1 MRAYTT
7 RYVPERPKEG
17 QQRRATHAVATRVHR
32 LVVLP
37 YLVVKMRTGGA
48 PRRAD
53 RAELL
58 ATADTLALAD
68 GDPREVP
75 VERLEVAAVIDN
87 DQPAIARV
95 AAGVDHLAGAARG
108 HGLAERGLDVD

>member
-1 MRAYTT
+1 MRA
-7 RYVPERPKEG
+7 
-17 QQRRATHAVATRVHR
+17 
-32 LVVLP
+32 
-37 YLVVKMRTGGA
+37 GGA
-48 PRRAD
+48 SRRAD

-75 VERLEVAAVIDN
+75 VERLEVAAVID
-87 DQPAIARV
+87 DHQPAVARV

-108 HGLAERGLDVD
+108 HGLAERGLDVDAGMHLAPVAVARITDAQGGGDDPLHRPD